1 MHLRRIIPV
10 ADVKYWSLP
19 IAETRQN
26 TVINDWIKK
35 NFMICNSVT
44 HTSMRHSCVLFYLQV
59 PAGTCLKLEKCSDIS
74 EFRYKRVLLHFVS
87 GYVSDEE
94 VRNVECC
101 IARNCVFSSSTGFA
115 ILIK

>member
-59 PAGTCLKLEKCSDIS
+59 PAGT
-74 EFRYKRVLLHFVS
+74 H
-87 GYVSDEE
+87 
-94 VRNVECC
+94 
-101 IARNCVFSSSTGFA
+101 NCVRKKNSSCMFFSVIHIFKL
-115 ILIK
+115 LIYKPQTNSCYQIMQCTVLIIDPVSYDDRAQQ